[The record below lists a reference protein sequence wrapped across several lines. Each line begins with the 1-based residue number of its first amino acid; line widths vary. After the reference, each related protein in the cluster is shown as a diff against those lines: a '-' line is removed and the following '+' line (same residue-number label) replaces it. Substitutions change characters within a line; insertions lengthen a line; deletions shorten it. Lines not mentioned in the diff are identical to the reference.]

1 MITVGIPT
9 FNEEKSIAN
18 IIRDVLA
25 ELSPKDEVIVVA
37 SGCTDNTV
45 DIVYEFTQIDKRV
58 RLYVESERNGKAS
71 AINIINDLA
80 KGHIIVQTDG
90 DVRLEPDAISNL
102 IKRFEDPTVGAVS
115 GHPIPVISKKNL
127 FYDWTLMS
135 YNKIHEVRQAEER
148 VGDFWHLSGYL
159 LAWRK
164 GALSEVP
171 FVKGAVD
178 AWMGK
183 IIKENGW
190 SIRYEPKA
198 KVLVKAPKNVKDFI
212 AQKARVRAGYAFLRT
227 NSPRKMRKEILW
239 FPKELFKIPLWR
251 WHKFIT
257 SGFVYAYSWYKGKSM
272 AKKDLSLNEIWKVPT
287 STKWVS

>member
-9 FNEEKSIAN
+9 YNEEKSIAN
-18 IIRDVLA
+18 IIGDVLA
-25 ELSPKDEVIVVA
+25 ELSPQDEVIVVA

-45 DIVYEFTQIDKRV
+45 EIVYEFTQIDNRV
-58 RLYVESERNGKAS
+58 KLLVEDERNGKAS
-71 AINIINDLA
+71 AINIINDTA
-80 KGHIIVQTDG
+80 RGHIIVQTDG

-102 IKRFEDPTVGAVS
+102 VKRFEDPAVGAVS
-115 GHPIPVISKKNL
+115 GHPIPVISRKNL

-159 LAWRK
+159 LAWRR
-164 GALSEVP
+164 GSLSEVP

-190 SIRYEPKA
+190 NIVYEPEA
-198 KVLVKAPKNVKDFI
+198 KVLVKAPKNTKDFV
-212 AQKARVRAGYAFLRT
+212 AQKARVRAGYYYLPKMPRT
-227 NSPRKMRKEILW
+227 IK
-239 FPKELFKIPLWR
+239 KELFWLPKEFFKIPPWR
-251 WHKFIT
+251 WHKFIIA
-257 SGFVYAYSWYKGKSM
+257 GFVYAYSWYKGKSM

-287 STKWVS
+287 STK